1 MKTKVLILGAGYAG
15 ILCANRLQKQNK
27 DIEVVLISNSE
38 FFHERI
44 RFHELASRR
53 NEKKMKVQDLI
64 RKKIQFTIGKITKIS
79 PNSNEVDVKTNF
91 GPIVYN
97 YDYLVVSIGS
107 QNTKTQLDGENSIQS
122 KESLESFLKS
132 KSPKGIGHLCILGG
146 GLTGIEFASEWKE
159 KYPKTNVTIV
169 DQNLFAKSF
178 SKLGRNYIKNK
189 FESLGIGVIES
200 KGIEK
205 IEKNKIR
212 FLDQTELHYDTL
224 MNCTGFQV
232 HDLLTKSGFKTND
245 SNQVYVDPFLRSKQY
260 DNVYVAGDAAK
271 LEPSH
276 LRMGCVT
283 ALPMGA
289 YVADTISNVLHNR
302 NLSPFEFHFFGR
314 CVSLGRND
322 GLIQWTNF
330 DDSPKEKIIKGTLGA
345 LIKECVNRFTLIS
358 LRLEKYLPFRFYFW
372 PQGNP
377 QNNPIGFE
385 EKLIQRGET

>member
-1 MKTKVLILGAGYAG
+1 MKKKVLILGAGYAG

-27 DIEVVLISNSE
+27 DIEVILISNSE
-38 FFHERI
+38 FFQERI

-53 NEKKMKVQDLI
+53 KEKKVKVQDLI
-64 RKKIQFTIGKITKIS
+64 RNKIQFTIGKVTKIS
-79 PNSNEVDVKTNF
+79 PNSNEVEVKTNQ

-107 QNTKTQLDGENSIQS
+107 QNTKTKMEDENSIQS
-122 KESLESFLKS
+122 KESLDVFLKS
-132 KSPKGIGHLCILGG
+132 KCPEDIGHLCILGG

-159 KYPKTNVTIV
+159 KYPNTNVTIV
-169 DQNLFAKSF
+169 DQNHFAKSF
-178 SKLGRNYIKNK
+178 SKIGKEYIKNK
-189 FESLGIGVIES
+189 FESLGIRVIEA
-200 KGIEK
+200 KLIKK

-212 FLDQTELHYDTL
+212 FQDQTELHYDTF

-232 HDLLTKSGFKTND
+232 NDLLTKSGFNTNE
-245 SNQVYVDPFLRSKQY
+245 SNQVFVDPFLRSKQY
-260 DNVYVAGDAAK
+260 QNVYVAGDAAK

-289 YVADTISNVLHNR
+289 YVADTISDVFRNR
-302 NLSPFEFHFFGR
+302 NLSPFRFHFFGR

-330 DDSPKEKIIKGTLGA
+330 DDTPKEKIIKGKLGA
-345 LIKECVNRFTLIS
+345 LIKECVNRFTLIV
-358 LRLEKYLPFRFYFW
+358 LRMEKYLPFRFYFW
-372 PQGNP
+372 PKGNGIRYTIAFKKTMV
-377 QNNPIGFE
+377 Q
-385 EKLIQRGET
+385 